1 MSVKVGSGDEWN
13 EPDEWEILFSISDEN
28 VSVVEKTSLEGVAGV
43 EALEL
48 EGDAREDIT
57 ETESGEEETEVVVR
71 GGVEMLE
78 QAKGAIKFNIITTH
92 LY

>member
-1 MSVKVGSGDEWN
+1 MSVKVGSGDEWD
-13 EPDEWEILFSISDEN
+13 EPDVCI

-57 ETESGEEETEVVVR
+57 ETESGEEETEVVVG

-78 QAKGAIKFNIITTH
+78 QAKGAIKSH
-92 LY
+92 L

>member
-1 MSVKVGSGDEWN
+1 MSVKVGSGD

-28 VSVVEKTSLEGVAGV
+28 VCIVSVVEKTSLEGVAGV

-78 QAKGAIKFNIITTH
+78 QAKGAIKLITTH